1 MAQDPTP
8 IKPLDEIL
16 GLPATA
22 EPAAPK
28 PGSWRT
34 QGAVSS
40 RVNPVTNTIDF
51 VENVNGS
58 VRSWKPLISRNS
70 ASMISSSIFSPLM
83 MSAIEPE
90 SAVGMA
96 NVECGITG
104 RRSKV

>member
-16 GLPATA
+16 GLPAAA
-22 EPAAPK
+22 EPVAPK
-28 PGSWRT
+28 PGNWRT

-58 VRSWKPLISRNS
+58 VKSWKQAYTPPPVDEKKSYAEALISDIPSR
-70 ASMISSSIFSPLM
+70 IGLM
-83 MSAIEPE
+83 RVPSTP
-90 SAVGMA
+90 
-96 NVECGITG
+96 
-104 RRSKV
+104 RSQPRWLSR